1 MEVAHHRSQSI
12 RRKLRSVFVFCL
24 FLICKFIMFIFNRF
38 VCKANGV
45 LYENEFVQI
54 GVKMETKA
62 NLTRLGMFYGN
73 KTSSPFVSFL

>member
-1 MEVAHHRSQSI
+1 V
-12 RRKLRSVFVFCL
+12 CL
-24 FLICKFIMFIFNRF
+24 FFCFCFVYFIANLTCFLFNRF

-73 KTSSPFVSFL
+73 KTSSPFVSFCKTISM